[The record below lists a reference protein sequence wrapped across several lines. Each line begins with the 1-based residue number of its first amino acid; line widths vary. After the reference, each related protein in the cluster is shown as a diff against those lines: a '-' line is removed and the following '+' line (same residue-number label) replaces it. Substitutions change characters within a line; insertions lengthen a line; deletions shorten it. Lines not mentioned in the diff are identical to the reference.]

1 MNKRSQRK
9 ERLDK
14 LQTLIEGMDAGVLQ
28 VHIYKGMPVKVRVVG
43 REVML
48 DGNTMLDLGESEA
61 FVPRKWWDKDA
72 LDNKE

>member
-1 MNKRSQRK
+1 MNKRNQRK

-14 LQTLIEGMDAGVLQ
+14 LQTIIESMDAGVLQ
-28 VHIYKGMPVKVRVVG
+28 VHVYKGMPVKVRIVG
-43 REVML
+43 REFTL
-48 DGNTMLDLGESEA
+48 DGDTVLNLGESEA

>member
-1 MNKRSQRK
+1 MNKRNQRK

-14 LQTLIEGMDAGVLQ
+14 LQTVIESMDAGVLQ

-43 REVML
+43 KEVTL
-48 DGNTMLDLGESEA
+48 DGDTVLDLGESEA
-61 FVPRKWWDKDA
+61 FVRRKWWNNSA